1 MGKLC
6 AAAQRD
12 GESVSDTEA
21 FWWFKSLTELKFKL
35 RPRTADDVAL
45 VVLLPLSYV
54 QQQVGAVGV
63 GPVSCQGAHRRL
75 FFQLLVVGVQ
85 V

>member
-6 AAAQRD
+6 AAAQGD
-12 GESVSDTEA
+12 GESEDTEA

-35 RPRTADDVAL
+35 RPHTADDVAL
-45 VVLLPLSYV
+45 VVLLPLPYV

-63 GPVSCQGAHRRL
+63 GPVSRQGAHRRL